1 MPEAVT
7 MPEAVPAPPPTPEEV
22 APSPPAMGAMP
33 LPSLPASMPRSQLAD
48 AAGSECR
55 PIIVASSPTRSQVA
69 EATGSERRHF
79 MGGSSPSAA
88 SLPRPAA
95 RPTRSQL
102 AEAAGS
108 ERRPIIVASSP
119 TAAHHA
125 EALAFYA
132 NGQWRQRPAAEEPEY
147 QEARVDGWLVRT
159 YRDPKSAYSPPDYAY
174 ERPTGQRVGNAPA
187 LSSEE
192 HFRGRLERLRS
203 TGATSRLQQG
213 EFSMRAASGGA

>member
-1 MPEAVT
+1 
-7 MPEAVPAPPPTPEEV
+7 
-22 APSPPAMGAMP
+22 
-33 LPSLPASMPRSQLAD
+33 
-48 AAGSECR
+48 
-55 PIIVASSPTRSQVA
+55 
-69 EATGSERRHF
+69 
-79 MGGSSPSAA
+79 MGGSSPTVPP
-88 SLPRPAA
+88 LPRAAA

-125 EALAFYA
+125 EALAFYS
-132 NGQWRQRPAAEEPEY
+132 NGQWRQRPAAEEPEC

-159 YRDPKSAYSPPDYAY
+159 YRDPKSAYSPPEYAY

-187 LSSEE
+187 LSSED
-192 HFRGRLERLRS
+192 HFRRRLERLRS
-203 TGATSRLQQG
+203 TGATSRLEQG